1 MINIEF
7 YNTESD
13 ECPVAEFIL
22 SLDSKMKAKVL
33 RTIDLLEN
41 NVPLLRDPYS
51 KSLGDGIFELKI
63 KQGNDITKVLYFFF
77 IGNKAILTN
86 GFIKKTQKTPKNV
99 IETAKKYREDYQRR
113 NQND

>member
-1 MINIEF
+1 
-7 YNTESD
+7 
-13 ECPVAEFIL
+13 
-22 SLDSKMKAKVL
+22 MKAKVL
-33 RTIDLLEN
+33 RTIDLLKN
-41 NVPLLRDPYS
+41 NGPFLREPYS
-51 KSLGDGIFELKI
+51 KSLEDEIFELRI
-63 KQGNDITKVLYFFF
+63 KQENNITRVLYFFF